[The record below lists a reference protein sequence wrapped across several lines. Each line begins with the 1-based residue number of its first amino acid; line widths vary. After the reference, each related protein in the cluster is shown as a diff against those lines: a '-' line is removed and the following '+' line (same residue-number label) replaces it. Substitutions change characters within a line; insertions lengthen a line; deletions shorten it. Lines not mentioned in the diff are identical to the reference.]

1 MVTNLVVTQE
11 GVVLGDYLDP
21 TLLAML
27 GSTVIPLLV
36 SLVLK
41 AGVADW
47 VKAVTN
53 IIATGLLAVAALWIN
68 PGDAPITWQ
77 LVIFTLLTS
86 FITSFST
93 YKGIWK
99 PVGATAAI
107 ELKTGEFGIGTPV
120 QPVDLPENG

>member
-1 MVTNLVVTQE
+1 MATNLSE
-11 GVVLGDYLDP
+11 YLDP

-36 SLVLK
+36 SLILK

-53 IIATGLLAVAALWIN
+53 IVATALLAVAALWAN
-68 PGDAPITWQ
+68 PGDTPVTWQ

-86 FITSFST
+86 FITSFSA

-107 ELKTGEFGIGTPV
+107 EAKTGNFGLGTPV
-120 QPVDLPENG
+120 EYEDAA